1 MSQAQ
6 RDTGMDRARSLYYGM
21 FSRLFTL
28 SPEMGKYYELR
39 SLLERLGQNPLD
51 SLSAEAFTSLLEAL
65 PLDSNVTLVK
75 EFDRLFYAPETQ
87 TIRTTASYYDA
98 GVENGKKRL
107 EMQSFLAK
115 TRIRRDEEKFSDYED
130 HIGFIFTVL
139 SELADLT
146 AKGETQYA
154 NTAHCIFAEIL
165 NEFVD
170 DFARIV
176 YEHPEADIYRQ
187 AAVILKSFIAFER
200 LYLEVSLPAVK
211 VQRDEP
217 VEAPISEE
225 ERARREHNRM
235 LRAQGPKK
243 EEVCDTFVAS
253 GAEEEI

>member
-1 MSQAQ
+1 M
-6 RDTGMDRARSLYYGM
+6 RDANMDRARALYYGM

-28 SPEMGKYYELR
+28 SGEMSSYYELR
-39 SLLERLGQNPLD
+39 SLVETLGKNPLD
-51 SLSAEAFTSLLEAL
+51 ALSAEAFKSLLEAL
-65 PLDSNVTLVK
+65 PLDSNVVLFK
-75 EFDRLFYAPETQ
+75 EFDRLFYAPETK

-98 GVENGKKRL
+98 AVENGKKRL
-107 EMQSFLAK
+107 EMQNFLAK
-115 TRIRRDEEKFSDYED
+115 TKIRRDEEKFSDYED

-139 SELADLT
+139 AELSDLT
-146 AKGETQYA
+146 AKGEEQYA

-170 DFARIV
+170 DFGKIL
-176 YEHPEADIYRQ
+176 YEHPESDIYKHV
-187 AAVILKSFIAFER
+187 AVILKSFIAFER

-211 VQRDEP
+211 VQREEP
-217 VEAPISEE
+217 EEAPISEE

-243 EEVCDTFVAS
+243 EEACDLFVAS